1 MLRKPRRGWWVVP
14 GGKVEPTE
22 TWLEAVTREVWEETG
37 LTISGLTLRG
47 VHRIRIEE
55 ADGHIKD
62 RLIAQFS
69 ALEASGNMLEEC
81 KEGKLDTIAFDE
93 LAGLPMDE
101 GDRIMIQHALAG
113 IQSGQSDIYFGKFTY
128 TLDHQLVSYHISL
141 QLPMVTGTTT
151 E

>member
-22 TWLEAVTREVWEETG
+22 TWPEAVTREVWEETG
-37 LTISGLTLRG
+37 LTVNGLTLRG

-55 ADGHIKD
+55 QDGQMKD

-69 ALEASGNMLEEC
+69 ALEATGQMLEEC
-81 KEGKLDTIAFDE
+81 KEGKLDTIDLDNFAS
-93 LAGLPMDE
+93 LPMDE
-101 GDRIMIQHALAG
+101 GDRIMIQHALA
-113 IQSGQSDIYFGKFTY
+113 SVHRGQSEIYFGKFTY
-128 TLDHQLVSYHISL
+128 TLDHQLVSYQISP
-141 QLPMVTGTTT
+141 QLPIPTVTAT